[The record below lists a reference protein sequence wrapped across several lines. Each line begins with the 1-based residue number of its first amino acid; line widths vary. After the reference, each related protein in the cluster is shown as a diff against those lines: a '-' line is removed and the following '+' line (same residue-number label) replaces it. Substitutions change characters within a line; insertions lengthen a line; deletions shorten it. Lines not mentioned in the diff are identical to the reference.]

1 MAGAQIPAER
11 LEDRNLTLRRF
22 PIVRSS
28 QATEIKR
35 VDLWPALVRL
45 LHLRRFFSAG
55 LPIAVAAVS
64 VGRDPAL
71 TYRTVCI
78 AR

>member
-22 PIVRSS
+22 AIVRSS

-35 VDLWPALVRL
+35 VDLWPALIRS
-45 LHLRRFFSAG
+45 LHLRLFLAG

>member
-35 VDLWPALVRL
+35 VDLWPALVRS
-45 LHLRRFFSAG
+45 LHLRRFSQQG
-55 LPIAVAAVS
+55 
-64 VGRDPAL
+64 
-71 TYRTVCI
+71 CK
-78 AR
+78 